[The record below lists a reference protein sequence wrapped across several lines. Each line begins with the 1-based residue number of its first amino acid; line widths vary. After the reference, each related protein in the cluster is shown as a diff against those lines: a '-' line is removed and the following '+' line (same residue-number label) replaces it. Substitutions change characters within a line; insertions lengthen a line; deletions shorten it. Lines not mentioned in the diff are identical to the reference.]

1 MATREHSER
10 APRSKIHER
19 VSAQFGA
26 AAAAYSTSLVHSD
39 PAALSKVVEL
49 ARPQPPDVALD
60 VATGSGNT
68 ALALAPHL
76 AQVIAY
82 DMTAEMLA
90 ETARNAAARGL
101 ANVAT
106 RQGTA
111 ESLPFPDSTFDIV
124 TVRQA
129 PHHFADVR
137 AAICEM
143 ARVAKPG
150 ARVIIVDSTS
160 PEDDSLDRQWNYIEK
175 LRDPSHVRNYRPSE
189 WRSIAAAAGLRI
201 TFEELGFATENGR
214 GMDFMAWVRRMS
226 APPAALEELT
236 HLFRNASPALAAA
249 LRVELAPV
257 SDGRPEQGRRVDG
270 AIRFCVPQIT
280 LAAVR

>member
-1 MATREHSER
+1 VAGREHSER
-10 APRSKIHER
+10 APRSEIHER

-137 AAICEM
+137 AAVCEM

-160 PEDDSLDRQWNYIEK
+160 PEDDSLDRRWNYIEK
-175 LRDPSHVRNYRPSE
+175 LRDPSHVRDYRPSE
-189 WRSIAAAAGLRI
+189 WRAIAAAAGLRI

-214 GMDFMAWVRRMS
+214 GMDFTAWVRRMN
-226 APPAALEELT
+226 APPAAVEELT

-257 SDGRPEQGRRVDG
+257 SDERPEQGRRVDG